1 MCSVILNYGVNSYS
15 AQKNVASVMG
25 ALSSTSSS
33 FGNAAASTRLD
44 NQPNGAL
51 FIDDT
56 LKQQALA
63 EEEAAMN
70 QYKVQLPV
78 IPNFNIQQRC
88 QINYTTFLK
97 KTLVYLFIE
106 AYQLNTIQIYTNHS
120 RVRAC
125 I

>member
-1 MCSVILNYGVNSYS
+1 
-15 AQKNVASVMG
+15 MG

-44 NQPNGAL
+44 NQPNGASPL

-70 QYKVQLPV
+70 QYKV
-78 IPNFNIQQRC
+78 NITL
-88 QINYTTFLK
+88 YF
-97 KTLVYLFIE
+97 KTRL
-106 AYQLNTIQIYTNHS
+106 
-120 RVRAC
+120 
-125 I
+125 

>member
-1 MCSVILNYGVNSYS
+1 
-15 AQKNVASVMG
+15 MG

-70 QYKVQLPV
+70 QYKVWHGNPPIQPRWKPYQNLDWIKSGGGPMV
-78 IPNFNIQQRC
+78 ERLLLNEEVHVSNPACTEYFNF
-88 QINYTTFLK
+88 
-97 KTLVYLFIE
+97 
-106 AYQLNTIQIYTNHS
+106 
-120 RVRAC
+120 
-125 I
+125 

>member
-1 MCSVILNYGVNSYS
+1 
-15 AQKNVASVMG
+15 MG

-70 QYKVQLPV
+70 QYKVTVLDRV
-78 IPNFNIQQRC
+78 
-88 QINYTTFLK
+88 K
-97 KTLVYLFIE
+97 SLFYPPKVLH
-106 AYQLNTIQIYTNHS
+106 APSIYFTQGWKS
-120 RVRAC
+120 
-125 I
+125 

>member
-1 MCSVILNYGVNSYS
+1 MFIKSIWCFPS

-51 FIDDT
+51 FIDDS
-56 LKQQALA
+56 LKQQVLA

-70 QYKVQLPV
+70 QYKV
-78 IPNFNIQQRC
+78 C
-88 QINYTTFLK
+88 S
-97 KTLVYLFIE
+97 
-106 AYQLNTIQIYTNHS
+106 H
-120 RVRAC
+120 
-125 I
+125 

>member
-1 MCSVILNYGVNSYS
+1 
-15 AQKNVASVMG
+15 MG

-70 QYKVQLPV
+70 QYKVNL
-78 IPNFNIQQRC
+78 C
-88 QINYTTFLK
+88 QPSDITTKMYKATQF
-97 KTLVYLFIE
+97 Y
-106 AYQLNTIQIYTNHS
+106 
-120 RVRAC
+120 
-125 I
+125 

>member
-1 MCSVILNYGVNSYS
+1 MCQRCPAYNLTTFFS

-33 FGNAAASTRLD
+33 FGNVAASSRLD
-44 NQPNGAL
+44 NANGASAL

-70 QYKVQLPV
+70 QYKVRHE
-78 IPNFNIQQRC
+78 N
-88 QINYTTFLK
+88 TG
-97 KTLVYLFIE
+97 E
-106 AYQLNTIQIYTNHS
+106 APGRHARGMGRGIDE
-120 RVRAC
+120 
-125 I
+125 

>member
-1 MCSVILNYGVNSYS
+1 MWGSDS

-70 QYKVQLPV
+70 QYKV
-78 IPNFNIQQRC
+78 NHDM
-88 QINYTTFLK
+88 NYLNG
-97 KTLVYLFIE
+97 TLNCTRL
-106 AYQLNTIQIYTNHS
+106 
-120 RVRAC
+120 C
-125 I
+125 